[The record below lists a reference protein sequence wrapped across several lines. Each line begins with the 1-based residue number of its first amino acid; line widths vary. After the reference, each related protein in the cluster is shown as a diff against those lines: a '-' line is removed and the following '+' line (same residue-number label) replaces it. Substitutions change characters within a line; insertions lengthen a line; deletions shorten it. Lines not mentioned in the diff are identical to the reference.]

1 MHRYSAPLFFGTDD
15 DVLVEVCSP
24 LNLAHL
30 PSLLYLPP
38 SPSQVVSPQN
48 DLPSMSQSLRG
59 NICKSG
65 SGRHIMDVLRRRDN
79 GLHLVEHS
87 HKLKLSFPLT
97 IAFELTPSCCLYV
110 VIEVS
115 VHA

>member
-1 MHRYSAPLFFGTDD
+1 
-15 DVLVEVCSP
+15 
-24 LNLAHL
+24 
-30 PSLLYLPP
+30 
-38 SPSQVVSPQN
+38 
-48 DLPSMSQSLRG
+48 
-59 NICKSG
+59 
-65 SGRHIMDVLRRRDN
+65 MDVLRRRDN